1 MKSVASISRVFVS
14 LSALAV
20 FATAP
25 GCSCDNRGHG
35 GVGGGGSSGDGGGPP
50 AIGSI
55 TIAPGDVTLDLVS
68 GMAPPTASFVVTLHS
83 SDGDHDVTNQSSFTL
98 ADPSLG
104 VMNAN
109 VFTAG
114 TAHGGTTTLVAGYDM
129 QTAEATIH
137 VKVHGSFT
145 GPNCAGCTF
154 PAPGA
159 AACGGM
165 DTQPTIVYPPDGV
178 LLPPNMETISIQW
191 LPGSGNTE
199 FEIDLS
205 NPASDVKVVT
215 KCTPTVDTR
224 GQMSGGC
231 QLDLNGMLWDF
242 VAASNKGGDPVNVT
256 VRGTSNGTCA
266 SAGAN
271 SVAVSFAEQDVS
283 GGIYY
288 WKSTVSSAGTGGQ
301 IWRKSFGDATP
312 EEQITGIGA
321 IGGTCNGCHS
331 LSRDG
336 QRMTIN
342 SDDNDS
348 DDEYSDIS
356 SGLIDVAAKM
366 FIGGTAPACQPGFQ
380 TFSPDHGLYLDT
392 DGTGNGKSAGGGRGL
407 GTGGFGNVTIAANQM
422 FLFDGNS
429 GALSTPNS
437 VNGSASATQRVTQP
451 DWSADGKNVVFVA
464 PLSIAS
470 WQGSHGGT
478 LNDDDHELGGSLW
491 TMPYNGSG
499 MFGAPVEILHSPD
512 DLHNNY
518 YPSFSPDGSFVVFD
532 RVDLTPGEFTGTPT
546 LPDKDSFSNPHAR
559 VFVMSPAPG
568 SMPIECMKLNGQSDS
583 SNSWPRWSPFIQTY
597 KGSKLLWVTFS
608 STRDYGLLVRNNAS
622 GNVQCYPPDSAEDPG
637 GQHGTPFPANCKQ
650 PQIWMAAIN
659 LSSAEVMN
667 PGDPSLPA
675 FWLPFQDITTHNH
688 TAQWT
693 STVVNT
699 PPPDGGACIDG
710 GQDCTK
716 APNNCCG
723 ALVCTANGTCGLL

>member
-1 MKSVASISRVFVS
+1 MKSVS
-14 LSALAV
+14 LSLRFFFALIALG
-20 FATAP
+20 FIASAP
-25 GCSCDNRGHG
+25 ACSCDNRGHG
-35 GVGGGGSSGDGGGPP
+35 SGSGGGGGDGGPP
-50 AIGSI
+50 PIGSI
-55 TIAPGDVTLDLVS
+55 TIDPSDVTLDLVS
-68 GMAPPTASFVVTLHS
+68 GMAPPTQAFTVTLHAG
-83 SDGDHDVTNQSSFTL
+83 DGDHDVSSQSSFTL
-98 ADPSLG
+98 ADATLG
-104 VMNAN
+104 AMNGN

-129 QTAEATIH
+129 QSAQATIH

-145 GPNCAGCTF
+145 GPVCTGGCMF

-159 AACGGM
+159 PSCGGM
-165 DTQPTIVYPPDGV
+165 DTQPTVVYPPDGV
-178 LLPPNMETISIQW
+178 LLPPNMETITIQW
-191 LPGSGNTE
+191 QPGTGNNV
-199 FEIDLS
+199 FEVDLS
-205 NPASDVKVVT
+205 NPATDVKIVT
-215 KCTPTVDTR
+215 SCDPTVDTR

-231 QLDLNGMLWDF
+231 KLDLNGMIWDF
-242 VAASNKGGDPVNVT
+242 VAASNKGGDPVVVT
-256 VRGTSNGTCA
+256 VQGSNGSCA
-266 SAGAN
+266 AAGAN
-271 SVAVSFAEQDVS
+271 SVGVSFGEEDVS

-288 WKSTVSSAGTGGQ
+288 WKSTVSASGTGGQ
-301 IWRKSFGDATP
+301 IWRKSFGDTTP

-321 IGGTCNGCHS
+321 IGGTCNGCHA

-356 SGLIDVAAKM
+356 SGLIDVAMKA
-366 FIGGTAPACQPGFQ
+366 FIGGTAPQCQPGFQ
-380 TFSPDHGLYLDT
+380 TFSPDHGLFIDT
-392 DGTGNGKSAGGGRGL
+392 NGSGNGSSAGGGRGFGG
-407 GTGGFGNVTIAANQM
+407 GTCGGATITANQF

-429 GALSTPNS
+429 GALANPNS
-437 VNGSASATQRVTQP
+437 ITGSSSASQRVTQP

-470 WQGSHGGT
+470 WTGSHGNM
-478 LNDDDHELGGSLW
+478 LSDDDHVLGGSIW
-491 TMPYNGSG
+491 SMPYMGNNL
-499 MFGAPVEILHSPD
+499 FGAPVEVLASMD

-518 YPSFSPDGSFVVFD
+518 YPSYSPDGSFIIFD
-532 RVDLTPGEFTGTPT
+532 RVDLTPGEFSGTPT

-559 VFVMSPAPG
+559 VFVMSPNPG
-568 SMPIECMKLNGQSDS
+568 SMPIDCAKLNDQGDL

-608 STRDYGLLVRNNAS
+608 STRDYGLLVRNNVS

-659 LSSAEVMN
+659 LSTAEVMN

-693 STVVNT
+693 STVVT
-699 PPPDGGACIDG
+699 MPPPDGGTCIPG

-716 APNNCCG
+716 DPNNCCMG
-723 ALVCTANGTCGLL
+723 LLCTPNGTCGLL